1 MSVQIGWF
9 YLCISGQL
17 VRSWYFVKQFWKHW
31 YDVFRRLHFLL
42 LRLNFSWNGFNFF
55 TRHYFP
61 GKEGVVEILFW
72 FSCLNLYFMI
82 LLFAFVDEMFILFLL
97 VLLFDV
103 VGVFRFM
110 GQLGKTEDTAVF
122 LYVTFLMPLHS
133 LL

>member
-1 MSVQIGWF
+1 
-9 YLCISGQL
+9 
-17 VRSWYFVKQFWKHW
+17 
-31 YDVFRRLHFLL
+31 
-42 LRLNFSWNGFNFF
+42 
-55 TRHYFP
+55 
-61 GKEGVVEILFW
+61 
-72 FSCLNLYFMI
+72 MI

-103 VGVFRFM
+103 VDVFRFM

>member
-1 MSVQIGWF
+1 MQIGWF

-55 TRHYFP
+55 TRHCFP